1 MSNNTESENHNIWE
15 QVVHLL
21 NNNEF
26 DEALSVLHNADK
38 DNLVTLEFY
47 GTIYQGKDDL
57 YRAINYYKQSCEKG
71 MNYSNHYNLGNALLM
86 DGRFDEAIKV
96 SEKAVNQYPDHSRA
110 LVTIGQAFFNKND
123 YRTALDYFHR
133 AEAIEPNYVTV
144 NRKLG
149 RTYILL
155 GNMEFDNPNSEKGIK
170 YFIKAARMG
179 DRKCQQ
185 FLNDNGFNW

>member
-144 NRKLG
+144 
-149 RTYILL
+149 
-155 GNMEFDNPNSEKGIK
+155 
-170 YFIKAARMG
+170 
-179 DRKCQQ
+179 
-185 FLNDNGFNW
+185 